1 MVNLSAI
8 LIEHIKEQCQSEA
21 VSILD
26 LKTCFRAIF
35 FSDRLKNTPV
45 LHINNILDEK
55 NRQLLAHLGAVN
67 MFNNLYKKKKAA

>member
-8 LIEHIKEQCQSEA
+8 LIEHIKEQCQFEA